1 LCSIASCLEAVEQQG
16 CHITPTCL
24 ALPVLWHAA
33 LVSLGR
39 GTAAK
44 PTISRGS
51 DLAVVCCILLFTSP
65 VPSRLEGVGG
75 LKGTAGLLAMRVSRT
90 ASTWVRGKQGA
101 RGDYSAGMEVTA
113 NTVYFLR
120 VSCDTLQRVQKT
132 AWPRHRVKLTRSQ
145 QDISPDP
152 SGRSQV
158 SEVIHNCK
166 CVTAAPKRQLQG
178 CSLGRFAI

>member
-1 LCSIASCLEAVEQQG
+1 MCSIASCLEAVEQQG

-113 NTVYFLR
+113 NTVYFCVCR
-120 VSCDTLQRVQKT
+120 VTRCRGYRR
-132 AWPRHRVKLTRSQ
+132 RHGH
-145 QDISPDP
+145 DI
-152 SGRSQV
+152 G
-158 SEVIHNCK
+158 
-166 CVTAAPKRQLQG
+166 
-178 CSLGRFAI
+178 